1 MFHVDKWLY
10 SKISPLR
17 LVTHWIHVFITTDHL
32 LMEDLAL
39 QKSVVLQVR
48 IAHPISGSVTIRR
61 LFLNSQQRSSSTYLK
76 WKIVMKKLIIFSSKL
91 KYSLKP
97 GNFLESKGA
106 WPAIYQITHRVPIG
120 LENKKTIHICNV
132 PHDEKRDA

>member
-76 WKIVMKKLIIFSSKL
+76 WKIVMKKHAKMKQKSSNNFFFKIKVQPKTRKFSRKQRCLACYLPNHPSSANWTRK
-91 KYSLKP
+91 
-97 GNFLESKGA
+97 
-106 WPAIYQITHRVPIG
+106 
-120 LENKKTIHICNV
+120 
-132 PHDEKRDA
+132 